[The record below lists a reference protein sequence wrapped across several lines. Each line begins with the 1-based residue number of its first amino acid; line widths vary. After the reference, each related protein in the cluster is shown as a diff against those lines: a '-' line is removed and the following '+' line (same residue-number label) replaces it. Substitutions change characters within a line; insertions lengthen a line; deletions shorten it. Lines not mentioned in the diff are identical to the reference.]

1 MSPPSSFGA
10 DWKTRQRNQA
20 WRSSGRFPLACDM
33 CFRLAD
39 TQPAPIESGRTVN
52 MSSRGLLFR
61 TEGELLVGQQLEIG
75 IKWPSQLGH
84 LGAGNLFARGTV
96 VRARKG
102 LAAVS
107 IERCGFR
114 AAGRNGFTV

>member
-1 MSPPSSFGA
+1 MPPPMSFGV
-10 DWKTRQRNQA
+10 DWKTRQRDHA
-20 WRSSGRFPLACDM
+20 WRSSGRFPVACDM
-33 CFRLAD
+33 CFRLANSE
-39 TQPAPIESGRTVN
+39 PAPIATGRTVN

-61 TEGELLVGQQLEIG
+61 TEGQLLVGQQLEIG

-84 LGAGNLFARGTV
+84 QGAGNLFARGTV

-107 IERCGFR
+107 IDKCGFR
-114 AAGRNGFTV
+114 AAGQNGFAV

>member
-1 MSPPSSFGA
+1 MPPPISFGV
-10 DWKTRQRNQA
+10 DWKARQQNHA
-20 WRSSGRFPLACDM
+20 WRGSGRFPLACDM

-39 TQPAPIESGRTVN
+39 TQPAPIATGRTVN

-61 TEGELLVGQQLEIG
+61 TEGQLLVGQQLEIG

-84 LGAGNLFARGTV
+84 QGAGNLFARATV

-107 IERCGFR
+107 IEKCGFR
-114 AAGRNGFTV
+114 PAGQDEFTV